1 MKLSHFKI
9 RDFLIG
15 LEYDSIEEDKGSF
28 TIRRKVTMP
37 ELVEELQGFVEIGHN
52 FPTFPAC
59 ANPTVVYAYDMDEKE
74 DADITGEVNTEL
86 EKVINR
92 RKINGSNHKDNQNHH

>member
-1 MKLSHFKI
+1 MKLSHFKV

-15 LEYDSIEEDKGSF
+15 IEYDSIEEDKGSF

-37 ELVEELQGFVEIGHN
+37 ELVEELQGFVEVGHT

-59 ANPTVVYAYDMDEKE
+59 ANPTVAYAYDMDEK
-74 DADITGEVNTEL
+74 DNADITGEIINEL
-86 EKVINR
+86 DKSITR
-92 RKINGSNHKDNQNHH
+92 RKINGSNNKNH